1 VVNAV
6 NLPLQNA
13 LNFPAGF
20 MAPPFFDATG
30 ARSRQ
35 LRRDGRRDR
44 SRDQPQFRRTPG
56 AMFDADGRLANWWTP
71 ADLQHFQEAGAQL
84 AAQYDAY
91 MPFPDLHLNGRQ
103 TLSENI
109 ADLAGL
115 ATAYDAWRT
124 SLGGKPPDV
133 RELHR
138 DQQFFLAYAQTY
150 QIKWRE
156 PALRQAVIADGHAP
170 GQLPRRYRA
179 EPRRLVRRLRRQGR
193 AGAVPAASPARARLV
208 SDRRLSG
215 AWGRPWAR
223 KTRALRRPT
232 GTPKVFQR
240 QTELTASP
248 R

>member
-1 VVNAV
+1 
-6 NLPLQNA
+6 LPLQNA

-20 MAPPFFDATG
+20 MAPPFFDATAPAAANYG
-30 ARSRQ
+30 AMGAVIGHEISHSF
-35 LRRDGRRDR
+35 DD
-44 SRDQPQFRRTPG
+44 TG

-133 RELHR
+133 ASFTG

-170 GQLPRRYRA
+170 GQFRAATVRNLDAWYDAFAVKAGQALFLPPAQR
-179 EPRRLVRRLRRQGR
+179 VR
-193 AGAVPAASPARARLV
+193 V
-208 SDRRLSG
+208 
-215 AWGRPWAR
+215 W
-223 KTRALRRPT
+223 
-232 GTPKVFQR
+232 
-240 QTELTASP
+240 
-248 R
+248 